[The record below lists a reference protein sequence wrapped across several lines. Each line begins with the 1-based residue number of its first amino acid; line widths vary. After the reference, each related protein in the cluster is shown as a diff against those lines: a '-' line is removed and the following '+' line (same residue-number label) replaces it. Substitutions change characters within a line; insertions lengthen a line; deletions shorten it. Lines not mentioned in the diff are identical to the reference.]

1 VSPGEERGEVGR
13 TICAPDEIAEVI
25 GRLAAKIA
33 ADYRRQPLLLLGV
46 LKGALCFT
54 ADLARA
60 LARRPDG
67 PSEIIVDYIFV
78 ERYGTLGSTGGLAR
92 LAADCTAPIAGAN
105 VLVADDIV
113 DNGRTLEFLHT
124 LLHERR
130 PASLRTCALFD
141 RPARREVDV
150 PIDYLGVAIPNV
162 FTIGY
167 GLDYKELYRNLPY
180 LAELR
185 EGKNGLT
192 KR

>member
-1 VSPGEERGEVGR
+1 VSGADGRAEIGR
-13 TICAPDEIAEVI
+13 TIYAPDEIAEVI

-78 ERYGTLGSTGGLAR
+78 ERYGTLGSAGGLAR
-92 LAADCTAPIAGAN
+92 LAADCATPVAGAN

-113 DNGRTLEFLHT
+113 DNGRTIEFLQT
-124 LLHERR
+124 LLGARR
-130 PASLRTCALFD
+130 PATLRTCALFD
-141 RPARREVDV
+141 RPARREVNV
-150 PIDYLGVAIPNV
+150 AIDYLGLAIPNV

-185 EGKNGLT
+185 EGKT
-192 KR
+192 V

>member
-1 VSPGEERGEVGR
+1 VSPGEPRTEIGR
-13 TICAPDEIAEVI
+13 TICASDEIAEVV

-33 ADYRRQPLLLLGV
+33 VDYRRQPLLLLGV

-60 LARRPDG
+60 LARRADG

-78 ERYGTLGSTGGLAR
+78 ERYGVLGSAGGLAR
-92 LAADCTAPIAGAN
+92 LAADCAVPVEGAN

-113 DNGRTLEFLHT
+113 DNGRTIEFLQT
-124 LLHERR
+124 LLHARR

-150 PIDYLGVAIPNV
+150 RLDYLGVTIPNV
-162 FTIGY
+162 FAIGY

-185 EGKNGLT
+185 EGKT
-192 KR
+192 V